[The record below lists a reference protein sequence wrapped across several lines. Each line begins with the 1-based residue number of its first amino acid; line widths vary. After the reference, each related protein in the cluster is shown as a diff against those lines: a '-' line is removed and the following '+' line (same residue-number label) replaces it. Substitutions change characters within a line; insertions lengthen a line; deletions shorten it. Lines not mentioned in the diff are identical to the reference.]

1 LLIRLD
7 KVKAADKVKLMLIG
21 SCRNKDDEQ
30 RVEDL
35 KWLCKELCIES
46 FVEFKL
52 NLSFD
57 DLKQSLADS
66 TVGLHSMKEEH
77 FGIGVVECMAAGTMI
92 LAHNSGGPKEDII
105 VPYKG
110 ERTGYLA
117 ESEEE
122 YSENMMLLFNLNSK
136 QKDKIRVAA
145 REHVKKFSQFN
156 FNESFLY
163 AFKKDCLDKFNFFK
177 EKSD

>member
-1 LLIRLD
+1 M
-7 KVKAADKVKLMLIG
+7 KAADKVKLMLIG

-35 KWLCKELCIES
+35 KWLCKELCVES

-52 NLSFD
+52 NLSFH

-66 TVGLHSMKEEH
+66 VVGLHSMKEEH

-105 VPYKG
+105 VSYKG
-110 ERTGYLA
+110 DMNVFAFGY
-117 ESEEE
+117 
-122 YSENMMLLFNLNSK
+122 
-136 QKDKIRVAA
+136 VG
-145 REHVKKFSQFN
+145 
-156 FNESFLY
+156 
-163 AFKKDCLDKFNFFK
+163 
-177 EKSD
+177 